1 MILKNSP
8 NHKLYNNIG
17 IIILIVAMVVTHGY
31 DAAMA
36 QKPLTLREAITIA
49 INNNN
54 TYKAALLKVEENRYK
69 VRQTWGMLWPQL
81 STDVAYTQQWY
92 ESGFQALITGQYD
105 VKIINGQISIN
116 PGAFY
121 NNLQS
126 SRYGFIASE
135 HEARRLKAETIITT
149 IQLYY
154 QILLTK
160 QLIAMHQEA
169 LKALEENLRVVS
181 VGYQKGTFS
190 KLDLLRAKVAYNNEK
205 TQLINAHNDYLTV
218 CATFNIHINRE
229 INEPIVLDE
238 SVLQVDQSDMQFLSL
253 EEAKEKELITQMV
266 GLALKNRPEL
276 LQLTY
281 TKKAL
286 DYASDAAA
294 SVYLWPTLFVSG
306 NYGTSKA
313 IAKEGGSEFT
323 PTGNPVYDP
332 ILQAMSEGMKS
343 SFAPSGWN
351 DHWMITF
358 GATYQWG
365 ALSPVNSSHAKAK
378 QLESQANQLELQ
390 LQDFIKS
397 VRLDIQR
404 GFLKLKSA
412 SYSHY
417 SQQGNVETARE
428 SLKTATTQFRNG
440 IIDNSKFLE
449 ANVALIQATTLYI
462 QSLYDYKV
470 AQAELNKAIGVDY
483 FKI

>member
-1 MILKNSP
+1 MSIV
-8 NHKLYNNIG
+8 
-17 IIILIVAMVVTHGY
+17 ILIVAMVVVYGY

-69 VRQTWGMLWPQL
+69 VRENWGMLWPQL
-81 STDVAYTQQWY
+81 STDVAYTRQWY
-92 ESGFQALITGQYD
+92 ESGFQAQIAGQYD

-116 PGAFY
+116 PGVFY
-121 NNLQS
+121 NSLQS
-126 SRYGFIASE
+126 SRNGFIASE
-135 HEARRLKAETIITT
+135 YEARKIKTETIITT

-160 QLIAMHQEA
+160 QLITMHEES
-169 LKALEENLRVVS
+169 LKALEENLRIIT

-190 KLDLLRAKVAYNNEK
+190 KLDFLRAKVAYNNEK
-205 TQLINAHNDYLTV
+205 TQLINAQNDYLTV
-218 CATFNIHINRE
+218 SATFNIHINRD

-238 SVLQVDQSDMQFLSL
+238 SILQVDQTDIQYRNL

-276 LQLTY
+276 LQLTHS
-281 TKKAL
+281 KKAL
-286 DYASDAAA
+286 EYAADAAA
-294 SVYLWPTLFVSG
+294 SVYLWPTLFISG
-306 NYGTSKA
+306 NYGTSKT
-313 IAKEGGSEFT
+313 ITKEGGSEFT
-323 PTGNPVYDP
+323 PTGNPAVDP

-351 DHWMITF
+351 DRWMITF

-365 ALSPVNSSHAKAK
+365 ALSPINSTHAKAR
-378 QLESQANQLELQ
+378 QLESQADQLDLQ

-404 GFLKLKSA
+404 GFLKIKSA
-412 SYSHY
+412 SNSIY
-417 SQQGNVETARE
+417 SQQGNVETAQE
-428 SLKTATTQFRNG
+428 SLKTATMQFRNG

-483 FKI
+483 FKIE